1 MIAVIDSNVLVAGLL
16 SKRADSPV
24 ARILDGMVAAEFRF
38 AVSVELIAEYHRV
51 LRYPKVARLHGFD
64 DEQINDFLSGL
75 ILNAQV
81 REPVAVEV
89 EISDA
94 ADRFL
99 FQLLAGLNSGALVTG
114 DKRLLVQAPDWASV
128 VGADSFC
135 SFWAGALKAK
145 TEDR

>member
-24 ARILDGMVAAEFRF
+24 SRIVSGMAAADFRF

-64 DEQINDFLSGL
+64 DGQINDLLSGL

-89 EISDA
+89 AIDDA
-94 ADRFL
+94 ADVFL
-99 FQLLAGLNSGALVTG
+99 FELLAGLKAGVLVTG
-114 DKRLLVQAPDWASV
+114 DKRLLGQAPDWSSV
-128 VGADSFC
+128 VGPATFLEI
-135 SFWAGALKAK
+135 G
-145 TEDR
+145 